1 MMGNGGSL
9 RMEAGISLPVL
20 LSRKMQA
27 EVAGQTAMQ
36 MRPTPQCS
44 EANGGVGIKASA
56 FRAEKFDVAGSD
68 PGDNVEF
75 TQHCQR
81 GKSELQ
87 RQSSHLPP

>member
-1 MMGNGGSL
+1 MGNGGSL

-27 EVAGQTAMQ
+27 KVAGQTVMQ

-56 FRAEKFDVAGSD
+56 FRAEKFVAAVAD
-68 PGDNVEF
+68 ITPDTVTKER
-75 TQHCQR
+75 CR
-81 GKSELQ
+81 D
-87 RQSSHLPP
+87 